1 MVILA
6 RSGWVFSA
14 SHVRASHV
22 RASHVR
28 ASHVRALG
36 GFCALALAACGG
48 GPALQ
53 NAPRP
58 NPAVVAGAVAGAAA
72 AITLAD
78 PDGAARNVNSER
90 DLYRPIE
97 PVKPTSGVT
106 APAAVLD
113 RLDAA
118 ERQAREDRKRPSAAS
133 DPDSPAPA
141 PAQPSPY
148 RADPDSTKAAPTN
161 MAPRPFPPPAGAD
174 PRPSPGS

>member
-1 MVILA
+1 MAILA
-6 RSGWVFSA
+6 RSGWVFSSHVKA
-14 SHVRASHV
+14 SHVS
-22 RASHVR
+22 
-28 ASHVRALG
+28 ALG
-36 GFCALALAACGG
+36 GFFALALAACGG
-48 GPALQ
+48 GPAMQ

-58 NPAVVAGAVAGAAA
+58 SSTVVAGAVAATAA

-90 DLYRPIE
+90 ELYRPIE
-97 PVKPTSGVT
+97 PVKSTSGVT

-118 ERQAREDRKRPSAAS
+118 ERQAREDRKRPPSAEQ

-141 PAQPSPY
+141 PARLSPY

-161 MAPRPFPPPAGAD
+161 MAPRPFQPPAGAD